1 MYIKI
6 NISSRRGKPF
16 EIVLKGGD
24 MVKPIEARG
33 HRSICT
39 LLDVQD
45 WDTAKIRLAE
55 LGVRLTH
62 QKNKPVV
69 NIEEVN
75 KASKKWCR
83 ERAEK

>member
-1 MYIKI
+1 MRDVYISITI
-6 NISSRRGKPF
+6 NGP
-16 EIVLKGGD
+16 KGGKV
-24 MVKPIEARG
+24 MVKPVEARG

-45 WDTAKIRLAE
+45 WDTAKIRLTA
-55 LGVRLTH
+55 LGVRITH

-75 KASKKWCR
+75 QASKRWCR
-83 ERAEK
+83 KHAKK